1 MAAEVVGLIKDIWA
15 RGTTV
20 ILATHQARL
29 AAALRRRTLRLAAGR
44 LVKDEG

>member
-1 MAAEVVGLIKDIWA
+1 VKEIWA

-20 ILATHQARL
+20 ILATHQSRL
-29 AAALRRRTLRLAAGR
+29 AAILRRRTLVLEGGR